1 MNITTTQTEEWMERI
16 FKRTTEMD
24 FSWNWSGGVAFY
36 GIVRAWEVTGK
47 DAYMDYLKQW
57 VDDYMQEG
65 LPEFT
70 VNAVAIG
77 YALLALYDYT
87 AEECYID
94 VAKQEAE
101 FLTREAKRFGEG
113 VLQHTV
119 SEKNYNFDQQAWA
132 DTLFMAGLFL
142 VKIGVRIGNADYVK
156 DGMNQFY
163 WHIEFLQN
171 KENNLFCHAW
181 DNIAQNNLS
190 AVHWC
195 RANGWAAIT
204 MAEAMHLTD
213 AFDPVFVVISD
224 ALRDQLAAIVR
235 LQEEDGLWH
244 TVLDDPSSYTE
255 TSGSC
260 ALAVALIKFCMDG
273 GHNIYRRYI
282 EKAAQGIVQNFS
294 ENGTVLGVSGGTAVM
309 HDAQGYKDI
318 PNTRIQGWGQ
328 GLALAFLAELHTYL
342 QAREKNSGIIEENIS
357 C

>member
-1 MNITTTQTEEWMERI
+1 MDITTVQTEEWMEKI

-36 GIVRAWEVTGK
+36 GIVRAWEVTGN
-47 DAYMDYLKQW
+47 DCYMEYLKQW
-57 VDDYMQEG
+57 TDDYIQEG
-65 LPEFT
+65 LPQFT
-70 VNAVAIG
+70 VNAVSIG
-77 YALLALYDYT
+77 YALLALYEYT
-87 AEECYID
+87 GDEQYMDI
-94 VAKQEAE
+94 AKQEAE
-101 FLTREAKRFGEG
+101 FLTHDAKRFGQS

-142 VKIGVRIGNADYVK
+142 VKIGVKLGKPEYVR

-171 KENNLFCHAW
+171 KENNLFYHAW

-224 ALRDQLAAIVR
+224 ALRDQLAAVVR
-235 LQEEDGLWH
+235 LQSEDGLWH
-244 TVLDDPSSYTE
+244 TVLDDPTSYVE

-273 GHNIYRRYI
+273 GHNIYRKYI
-282 EKAAQGIVQNFS
+282 EKSVQGIIRNFS
-294 ENGTVLGVSGGTAVM
+294 ANGTVLEVSGGTAVM
-309 HDAQGYKDI
+309 HDVQGYKDI
-318 PNTRIQGWGQ
+318 PKTRIQGWGQ
-328 GLALAFLAELHTYL
+328 GLALAFLSELHIYL
-342 QAREKNSGIIEENIS
+342 KQFEKEAE
-357 C
+357 